1 MGQNSIR
8 FKNILDIEIVII
20 VDLNDIIFM
29 MNKMTYIC
37 QYS

>member
-20 VDLNDIIFM
+20 ADLNDINFM

-37 QYS
+37 